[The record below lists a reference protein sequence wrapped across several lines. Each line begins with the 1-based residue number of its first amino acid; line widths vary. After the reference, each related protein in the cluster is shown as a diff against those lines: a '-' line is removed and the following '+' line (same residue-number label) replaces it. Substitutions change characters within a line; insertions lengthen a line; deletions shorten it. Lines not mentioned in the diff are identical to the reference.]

1 MAAPQAALQQIT
13 QRILAAPSKAVPLR
27 IRGGGSKD
35 FYGQNLGGELL
46 DTTALQGIVS
56 YEPSE
61 LVLTAHAGTPLAEV
75 EAVLADKGQCLPFEP
90 PHFAPV
96 DAPTGALVESAAALP
111 RVFASTTTVG
121 GALAC
126 GFSGPARASVGGL
139 RDYVLGARFINGK
152 GEHLTFGGQVMKNV
166 AGYDISRLL
175 AGSMGMLGVVT
186 EISLKVLPVA
196 VAEATLLGRQLSQ
209 TVALAL
215 LHRWGAQPL
224 PLNASRWLCA
234 DATQPQQGDLW
245 LRLRG
250 AQAAVQSAA
259 SRLLAELTT
268 AGAHA
273 VPLERAQAALDWQA
287 CRNQT
292 LPFFKPAHDEYALW
306 RLSLP
311 QTAPALDLPFA
322 SLIEWHGGLR
332 WLWAPADAQALLREA
347 AQQVGGQATLFR
359 PSLLHGAADR
369 AVGVFTPLDAVQ
381 RRLQSAIQKQFD
393 PHGVFNTGR
402 LAITA

>member
-1 MAAPQAALQQIT
+1 
-13 QRILAAPSKAVPLR
+13 V
-27 IRGGGSKD
+27 GS
-35 FYGQNLGGELL
+35 
-46 DTTALQGIVS
+46 
-56 YEPSE
+56 
-61 LVLTAHAGTPLAEV
+61 
-75 EAVLADKGQCLPFEP
+75 
-90 PHFAPV
+90 
-96 DAPTGALVESAAALP
+96 
-111 RVFASTTTVG
+111 
-121 GALAC
+121 
-126 GFSGPARASVGGL
+126 L

-175 AGSMGMLGVVT
+175 AGSMGMLGVITQV
-186 EISLKVLPVA
+186 SLKVLPMA
-196 VAEATLLGRQLSQ
+196 VAEATLLGRGLSQ
-209 TVALAL
+209 TLALDL
-215 LHRWGAQPL
+215 LHRWLAQPL

-259 SRLLAELTT
+259 TRLLAELTE
-268 AGAHA
+268 AGAQA
-273 VPLERAQAALDWQA
+273 ALLDRAQAALDWQA
-287 CRNQT
+287 CRHQT
-292 LPFFKPAHDEYALW
+292 LPFFKPARDEYALW

-311 QTAPALDLPFA
+311 PTAPALDLPFA